1 MRTVGIILALL
12 FATATASA
20 QASFEHMSAPDAAI
34 HAVVWTVPG
43 SPPPERTALTPEY
56 QLPDR
61 PSPPTVDDTPNGH
74 LPTSDNPPGGP
85 RPPRREP
92 KRRAPVV
99 SAYLE
104 VENRGDRVIK
114 AVGWE
119 VSLVDKASGAERRRL
134 RFRTEAEVQ
143 PGQTVAQK
151 YEFPLDGDWRWFAA
165 SKGRGVRVVVKIER
179 LVYAGGAEWR
189 RE

>member
-1 MRTVGIILALL
+1 MRTAGIILVLL
-12 FATATASA
+12 FASATASA
-20 QASFEHMSAPDAAI
+20 QATFELMSAPDATI
-34 HAVVWTVPG
+34 HAVVWALPG
-43 SPPPERTALTPEY
+43 SPPPLQRNVLTPEY
-56 QLPDR
+56 WPPAPYR
-61 PSPPTVDDTPNGH
+61 PPTTED
-74 LPTSDNPPGGP
+74 PPGGP
-85 RPPRREP
+85 LPLPSVPSSPPLRPEP

-104 VENRGDRVIK
+104 VENRGEMVIK

-119 VSLVDKASGAERRRL
+119 VSLVDKASGVERRRI

-165 SKGRGVRVVVKIER
+165 SKGRGVRVVVKIEH